1 MRKSVTV
8 GGVAFDT
15 LSLDEAAEAVI
26 CAATEK
32 KGFLTVT
39 LNALMLHRALHDG
52 ERMALYQRASLILP
66 DGIGVV
72 LAAKYLKT
80 PFSHGKVAGV
90 SLGERVIEKA
100 AKRKVPIALFGGKD
114 GIAQEAKAR
123 LCERFPELLVVFAV
137 SGFGFSRDSVRE
149 ELEKSGARL
158 VFVCLGSPLQE
169 KMGLYLSNT
178 LSLPALALGG
188 SLDVYAKRVKRAP
201 RVFRAI
207 GLEWLWRMLIEPRRF
222 REIFALFSFVGDMI
236 RLKKAKK
243 SCK

>member
-1 MRKSVTV
+1 MLFLIIFKINSKTHNLPLIFSYRFF
-8 GGVAFDT
+8 ARFC
-15 LSLDEAAEAVI
+15 AV
-26 CAATEK
+26 
-32 KGFLTVT
+32 
-39 LNALMLHRALHDG
+39 
-52 ERMALYQRASLILP
+52 
-66 DGIGVV
+66 
-72 LAAKYLKT
+72 
-80 PFSHGKVAGV
+80 
-90 SLGERVIEKA
+90 
-100 AKRKVPIALFGGKD
+100 
-114 GIAQEAKAR
+114 
-123 LCERFPELLVVFAV
+123 ERFPELLVVFAV

-169 KMGLYLSNT
+169 EMGLYLSNT
-178 LSLPALALGG
+178 LSLPTLALGG

-207 GLEWLWRMLIEPRRF
+207 GLEWLWRMLVEPRRF